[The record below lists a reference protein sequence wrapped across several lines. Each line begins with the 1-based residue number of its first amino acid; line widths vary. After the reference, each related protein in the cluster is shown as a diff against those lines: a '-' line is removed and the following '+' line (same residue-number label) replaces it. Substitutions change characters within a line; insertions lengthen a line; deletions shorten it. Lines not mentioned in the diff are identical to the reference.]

1 MKLFKN
7 IICCTFLLSA
17 GLLASCSQDADP
29 VPVDELE
36 GLKLITSVVKENRT
50 VELYSVTGKLTTG
63 YNEIFFRVKNPD
75 SSIVANNTRATWA
88 PAMKTADSTYSSP
101 ASAVVPR
108 AGTSSLFGG
117 FIIFPVAGSGDGHW
131 ELTISYNAGG
141 SFSLTGEI
149 PVEAAPKRVVE
160 SFEGKDGQKYIV
172 AMIDPAKPEPGD
184 NVMSA
189 LLYRM
194 KSASDYE
201 AVSGYKIKIEPW
213 MTTAGHGSSNNV
225 DLTLQDGIYQGKVNL
240 TAAGNWRI
248 NLQLANDKGEIVKG
262 EPLAGSGAGSSIYF
276 EIAL

>member
-7 IICCTFLLSA
+7 VICFAFLLSV

-29 VPVDELE
+29 VPADELE
-36 GLKLITSVVKENRT
+36 GLTLITSVVKENRT

-75 SSIVANNTRATWA
+75 SSMVANNVKATWT
-88 PAMKTADSTYSSP
+88 PNMKTADSTFSSP

-117 FIIFPVAGSGDGHW
+117 FIIFPAAGSGEGHW
-131 ELTISYNAGG
+131 ELTISYNSGG
-141 SFSLTGEI
+141 NFSLTGEI

-160 SFEGKDGQKYIV
+160 SFEAKDGQKYII

-184 NVMSA
+184 NVISA
-189 LLYRM
+189 LLYRL

-201 AVSGYKIKIEPW
+201 AVSGYRIKIEPR
-213 MTTAGHGSSNNV
+213 MTTASQGSSNNV
-225 DLTLQDGIYQGKVNL
+225 DLTLKDGVYQGKVNL
-240 TAAGNWRI
+240 AATGNWRI
-248 NLQLANDKGEIVKG
+248 NLQLENDKGEIVKG
-262 EPLAGSGAGSSIYF
+262 EPVSGSVTGSSIYF